1 MLEKRPIAGK
11 VKSAESGTKVRLAD
25 GRTVIFPIS
34 NPDPVAFAKA
44 LLRRRKRLADNAP
57 RTTEGIRERMARGLA
72 ARERNFGVSI
82 QSDVELTH
90 TALPGGWTVY
100 VQ

>member
-1 MLEKRPIAGK
+1 MLEKRPTLGK
-11 VKSAESGTKVRLAD
+11 VKRAESGTKVRLAD

-44 LLRRRKRLADNAP
+44 LLRRRKRLTDNAP
-57 RTTEGIRERMARGLA
+57 RTTESIRERMARGLA
-72 ARERNFGVSI
+72 ARERGVSI
-82 QSDVELTH
+82 QPSDVELTH
-90 TALPGGWTVY
+90 TAFPGGWVLN